1 MSTTGQDDAIAE
13 LRHAL
18 GHFATGVT
26 VVSTMAADGTPV
38 GTTASA
44 VSALSLNP
52 PLLLVCLARS
62 SETLAEITRWR
73 RFAVNVLSEAQHELS
88 DNFARRGDGAQ
99 WGDVV
104 HRVGGGGT
112 PRLDGALT
120 VFDCEL
126 EQCVEGG
133 DHEIVIGRIVELDV
147 TADGAPRPLVH
158 FRGAYAAL
166 AEDR

>member
-1 MSTTGQDDAIAE
+1 MAHDVATDE
-13 LRHAL
+13 LRNAL

-26 VVSTMAADGTPV
+26 VVTTMAGDGTPV

-44 VSALSLNP
+44 VSAVSLHP

-62 SETLAEITRWR
+62 SKTLAEITRCEH
-73 RFAVNVLSEAQHELS
+73 FAVNVLSEAQHGLS

-120 VFDCEL
+120 VFGCEL
-126 EQCVEGG
+126 EQRVEGG

-147 TADGAPRPLVH
+147 TADGALRPLVH
-158 FRGAYAAL
+158 FRGAYTAL
-166 AEDR
+166 ADGR